1 MRILID
7 LPETTVEKLT
17 SISARR
23 RLPRAAVVREAL
35 DQFVRAQEIDDAD
48 SAFGSWKRATNGTVT
63 DGLVLQRAMRDEW

>member
-7 LPETTVEKLT
+7 LPEATVEKLT

-35 DQFVRAQEIDDAD
+35 DQFVRAHEIDNTDD
-48 SAFGSWKRATNGTVT
+48 AFGSWKRATNGTAV
-63 DGLVLQRAMRDEW
+63 DGLALQRAMRDEW